1 MLLVTGATGM
11 FGSRVARQSAARGAR
26 VRALVHS
33 PEKAREVEDDGI
45 EPVVGDLDRPDTL
58 ARALEGVERVFLV
71 TPLDDRIAARET
83 GLIEAARAA
92 GVGHVVKLHGAVRH
106 RGDPLDRQHQAALQA
121 LKESGLQW
129 TIFSPQTVME
139 TNLLAQ
145 ADAVRATGALWG
157 CAGDGRVAM
166 VAADDCGRAG
176 GVVTTTDG
184 HAGREYAI
192 TGPEAL
198 TFAEVAER
206 MTRALGRDIAYSDLA
221 EEDFK
226 AALLEQGMTEE
237 RAELGVLVHFR
248 AFRRG
253 DADLVTD
260 DYQRLVG
267 RPPTTLDAWLETHID
282 AFR

>member
-1 MLLVTGATGM
+1 MLLVTGASGM
-11 FGSRVARQSAARGAR
+11 FGSRVARGSAARGAR

-33 PEKAREVEDDGI
+33 PEKARALDGDRI
-45 EPVVGDLDRPDTL
+45 EAVVGDLDRPDTL
-58 ARALEGVERVFLV
+58 APALDGVERVFLV
-71 TPLDDRIAARET
+71 TPMDDHIAARET
-83 GLIEAARAA
+83 SLIEAARAA
-92 GVGHVVKLHGAVRH
+92 GVRHVVKLHGAVRH
-106 RGDPLDRQHQAALQA
+106 RGDPLDEQHRAALRT
-121 LKESGLQW
+121 LKGSGLQW

-139 TNLLAQ
+139 TNLLGQ

-176 GVVTTTDG
+176 AVVMTTDG

-198 TFAEVAER
+198 TFAEIAER
-206 MTRALGRDIAYSDLA
+206 MSRARGRRVAYNDLGER
-221 EEDFK
+221 DFK
-226 AALLEQGMTEE
+226 AALLEQGMTDAQ
-237 RAELGVLVHFR
+237 AEIGVLSHFR

-260 DYQRLVG
+260 TYQQLTG
-267 RPPTTLDAWLETHID
+267 RRPTTLDAWLAAHAD
-282 AFR
+282 SFR